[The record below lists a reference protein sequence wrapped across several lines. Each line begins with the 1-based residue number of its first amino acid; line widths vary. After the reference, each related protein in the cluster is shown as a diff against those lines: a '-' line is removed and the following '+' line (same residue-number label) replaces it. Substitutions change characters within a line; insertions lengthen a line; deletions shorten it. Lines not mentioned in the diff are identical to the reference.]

1 MSGSIGTGEA
11 GALDPKIAE
20 LLNTPQG
27 QQIAAM
33 LASGQ
38 AAGSQGRRN
47 PYDLQNVA
55 MQRYAQQAQQGIAP
69 PSLRPQVKAGQQV
82 AVASPYEELMKLQQ
96 MQQMRQRPQSLI

>member
-1 MSGSIGTGEA
+1 MSGSIGTGE
-11 GALDPKIAE
+11 GGSLDPKMAE

-38 AAGSQGRRN
+38 AAGSQRQRN

-55 MQRYAQQAQQGIAP
+55 MQRYAQQGAQGISP
-69 PSLRPQVKAGQQV
+69 PTLRPQVKGGQAV

-96 MQQMRQRPQSLI
+96 MQQMRQRPASLL